1 MTRLFNAIT
10 AGGQKRPYGLTLCLE
25 IEDMIPHGSEAVK
38 CTDSL
43 YLVRT
48 GDGVKLFDSSAGK
61 LSDFLEYPETNR
73 ADGFVT
79 ELSLAPGVVLKAE
92 FASGQ
97 LVLEEEKLPVTV
109 RDLGN
114 NVLLVEAEEG
124 DVILID
130 VSRFLLYALA
140 DGNFICGY
148 IEV

>member
-10 AGGQKRPYGLTLCLE
+10 AGGQKRPYGLTLSLE
-25 IEDMIPHGSEAVK
+25 IEDMVPHGSEAVK

-48 GDGVKLFDSSAGK
+48 GDGVKLFDSAAGK

-79 ELSLAPGVVLKAE
+79 ELSLAPGVILKAE

-97 LVLEEEKLPVTV
+97 LILEEEKLPITV
-109 RDLGN
+109 REVGEK
-114 NVLLVEAEEG
+114 VLLIKTEES

-130 VSRFLLYALA
+130 VSRFLLYASVI
-140 DGNFICGY
+140 GEFICGY
-148 IEV
+148 VEV

>member
-25 IEDMIPHGSEAVK
+25 IADMVPHGSEAVK

-48 GDGVKLFDSSAGK
+48 RDGVKLFDSAAGK

-79 ELSLAPGVVLKAE
+79 ELSLAPGVILKAE

-97 LVLEEEKLPVTV
+97 LIMEEEKLPITV
-109 RDLGN
+109 REVGEK
-114 NVLLVEAEEG
+114 VLLIKTEES

-130 VSRFLLYALA
+130 VSRFLLYASVS
-140 DGNFICGY
+140 GEFICGY
-148 IEV
+148 VEV

>member
-25 IEDMIPHGSEAVK
+25 IKDMIPHGSEAVK

-48 GDGVKLFDSSAGK
+48 GDGVKLFDSTAGK
-61 LSDFLEYPETNR
+61 LSDLLEYPETNR

-79 ELSLAPGVVLKAE
+79 ELSLAPGVILKAE

>member
-10 AGGQKRPYGLTLCLE
+10 AGGQKRPYGLTLSLE
-25 IEDMIPHGSEAVK
+25 IEDMVPHGSEAVK

-48 GDGVKLFDSSAGK
+48 GDGVKLFDSAAGK

-79 ELSLAPGVVLKAE
+79 ELSLAPGVILKAE

-97 LVLEEEKLPVTV
+97 LIMEEEKLPITV
-109 RDLGN
+109 REVGEK
-114 NVLLVEAEEG
+114 VLLIKTEES

-130 VSRFLLYALA
+130 VSRFLLYASVI
-140 DGNFICGY
+140 GEFICGY
-148 IEV
+148 VEV

>member
-10 AGGQKRPYGLTLCLE
+10 AGGQKKPYGMTLSLE
-25 IEDMIPHGSEAVK
+25 IQDRIPQGSEAVK

-48 GDGVKLFDSSAGK
+48 EDGAKLFDSAAGK
-61 LSDFLEYPETNR
+61 LFKPGDYPETDR
-73 ADGFVT
+73 TDGFST
-79 ELSLAPGVVLKAE
+79 EISLAPGLIIKTE
-92 FASGQ
+92 FTSGH

>member
-10 AGGQKRPYGLTLCLE
+10 TGGQKRPYGLTFCLE
-25 IEDMIPHGSEAVK
+25 IEDMIPNGSEAVK
-38 CTDSL
+38 CTDNL

-140 DGNFICGY
+140 DGNYICGY